1 MIEKFDL
8 SDLKYQ
14 FEPEEID
21 FKEVN
26 YIYGA
31 NGTGKTTITKKL
43 LEEAQNNGQDIRIFD
58 G

>member
-1 MIEKFDL
+1 MIEKLDL

-26 YIYGA
+26 YIMVP
-31 NGTGKTTITKKL
+31 TE
-43 LEEAQNNGQDIRIFD
+43 LEKQQ
-58 G
+58 